1 MACKHFIM
9 KLSLTL
15 HDKTYT
21 VEDEIPFDAYSVD
34 ELLNMFKGLLVSA
47 GYHPSTVDES
57 IDSSDG
63 NWFSQEERNLCK
75 TWADCK
81 MWNETPKSLAGW
93 IGTGWDN
100 QGVELPE
107 GYDKDNFDD
116 KIEAGSNHETDPS

>member
-15 HDKTYT
+15 HDKAYT

-34 ELLNMFKGLLVSA
+34 ELLNMLKGLLVSA

-63 NWFSQEERNLCK
+63 NWFSQEE
-75 TWADCK
+75 
-81 MWNETPKSLAGW
+81 
-93 IGTGWDN
+93 
-100 QGVELPE
+100 LPE